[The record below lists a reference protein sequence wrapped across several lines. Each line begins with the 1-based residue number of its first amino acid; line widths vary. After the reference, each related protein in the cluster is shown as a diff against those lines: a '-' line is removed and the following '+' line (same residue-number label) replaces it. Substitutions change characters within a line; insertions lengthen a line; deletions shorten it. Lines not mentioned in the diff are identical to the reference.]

1 MSYNLYDYTIKI
13 SYDKKDGDY
22 MAYIEEIPECSAFGG
37 SPEEAMK
44 ELHTAYELWKEIS
57 REKGFFI
64 PEPLNFKD
72 YSGKFLLRIP
82 KTLHK
87 ELTEKAV
94 KENISLNQYILYCLS
109 RGVRA

>member
-1 MSYNLYDYTIKI
+1 METF
-13 SYDKKDGDY
+13 DKTFR
-22 MAYIEEIPECSAFGG
+22 EEYLNKHADFD

-44 ELHTAYELWKEIS
+44 ELHTSYELWKEIS
-57 REKGFFI
+57 QEKGFFI
-64 PEPLNFKD
+64 PEPSNLKD

-94 KENISLNQYILYCLS
+94 KENISLNQYVLYCLT
-109 RGVRA
+109 RGIRA